1 MLSLSTL
8 PGEQLHVLKGHMGVV
23 RCLHLSEDRLV
34 SGGDR
39 KMVIVWSTKVRARM
53 YVCMRMRFP
62 ENCVKSQV

>member
-1 MLSLSTL
+1 MNSINLLQYLMLSLSTL

-39 KMVIVWSTKVRARM
+39 KMVIVWSTKVRGACTR
-53 YVCMRMRFP
+53 VRK
-62 ENCVKSQV
+62 EV